1 MMNKIFIDT
10 NLAIAFVY
18 YINSLHLKS
27 LKVFEFNSE
36 IYWSNYV
43 KSEFNRRFNKKY
55 DNLIEFF
62 NDLRKYLENPEQEFY
77 SPIDLKEFAKKR
89 YEDKKQN
96 DTLSSINP
104 FWDKYIRIESQISFL
119 NMKKSITSCL
129 KDLTY
134 DTFLNKQKLENNL
147 KLTLERTNNYS
158 KIDEMLKLEGVSKED
173 RHVTL
178 DGHDFACYNSEP
190 VDFVTFDDDCCNG
203 AKNVEILCFNSIKG
217 KYDLKT

>member
-1 MMNKIFIDT
+1 
-10 NLAIAFVY
+10 
-18 YINSLHLKS
+18 
-27 LKVFEFNSE
+27 
-36 IYWSNYV
+36 
-43 KSEFNRRFNKKY
+43 
-55 DNLIEFF
+55 
-62 NDLRKYLENPEQEFY
+62 
-77 SPIDLKEFAKKR
+77 
-89 YEDKKQN
+89 
-96 DTLSSINP
+96 
-104 FWDKYIRIESQISFL
+104 
-119 NMKKSITSCL
+119 MKKSITSCL

-134 DTFLNKQKLENNL
+134 DTFINKQKLENNL
-147 KLTLERTNNYS
+147 KLTPERTNNYS

>member
-10 NLAIAFVY
+10 NLAITFVY

-104 FWDKYIRIESQISFL
+104 FWDK
-119 NMKKSITSCL
+119 
-129 KDLTY
+129 
-134 DTFLNKQKLENNL
+134 
-147 KLTLERTNNYS
+147 
-158 KIDEMLKLEGVSKED
+158 
-173 RHVTL
+173 
-178 DGHDFACYNSEP
+178 
-190 VDFVTFDDDCCNG
+190 
-203 AKNVEILCFNSIKG
+203 
-217 KYDLKT
+217 